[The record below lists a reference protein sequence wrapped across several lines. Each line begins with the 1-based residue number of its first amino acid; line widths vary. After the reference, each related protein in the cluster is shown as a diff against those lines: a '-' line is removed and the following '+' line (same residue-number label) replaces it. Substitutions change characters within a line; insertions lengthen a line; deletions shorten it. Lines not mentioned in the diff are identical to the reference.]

1 METIVVEE
9 KIFNSKDNVRSLLTD
24 LRKVYPTASNS
35 TSNFT
40 LVPNN
45 SFKISNCGFF
55 HFHSNSCISLQI
67 KKDGQSITTN
77 SQFFTLIGKLDQVIL
92 TNIQDKN
99 VEVYITYAC

>member
-9 KIFNSKDNVRSLLTD
+9 KIFDSKDNVRSLLTD
-24 LRKVYPTASNS
+24 LRKAYPSSSNS

-40 LVPNN
+40 LIPNN

-55 HFHSNSCISLQI
+55 HFHSNSCIYLQV
-67 KKDGQSITTN
+67 KKDGQSISFN
-77 SQFFTLIGKLDQVIL
+77 SQFITLMGRIDQIIL

-99 VEVYITYAC
+99 VEVYVTYAC